1 MQLELIA
8 MDKEQYEDFMAFTLV
23 TYMKEKIKAGTWIPE
38 HAESRALEDMSRI
51 LPKGYSTENAYF
63 YRVIDMDLPTP
74 AVIGFIWFNLY
85 RRNNK
90 NELFLYDIT
99 ILDEYQDQGYGTKT
113 MFLLEEEAR
122 KLKADLMGLHVFGH
136 NERAL
141 HLYQKMGYDA
151 RSITLYKELS

>member
-23 TYMKEKIKAGTWIPE
+23 TYVKEKIKAGTWIPE

-63 YRVIDMDLPTP
+63 YRVIDMALPTP

-85 RRNNK
+85 RRNNL

-99 ILDEYQDQGYGTKT
+99 ILDEYQDRGYGTKT

-122 KLKADLMGLHVFGH
+122 KLEVNLIGLHVFGH

-141 HLYQKMGYDA
+141 HLYHKMGYDA

>member
-23 TYMKEKIKAGTWIPE
+23 TYMKEKIQAGTWIPE

-63 YRVIDMDLPTP
+63 YRVIDMALATP

-85 RRNNK
+85 RRNHK

-122 KLKADLMGLHVFGH
+122 KLEADLIGLHVFGH

-141 HLYQKMGYDA
+141 HVYQKMGYDA

>member
-1 MQLELIA
+1 MQLELVA

-23 TYMKEKIKAGTWIPE
+23 TYMKEKIKVGTWIPE

-63 YRVIDMDLPTP
+63 YRVIDMELPTP

-85 RRNNK
+85 RRNHK

-122 KLKADLMGLHVFGH
+122 KLEADLIGLHVFGH

-141 HLYQKMGYDA
+141 HVYQKMGYDA

>member
-23 TYMKEKIKAGTWIPE
+23 SYMKEKIKAGTWIPE

-63 YRVIDMDLPTP
+63 YRVIDMELPTP